1 MVDKSQCQTH
11 TRTPW
16 GKPAHLYDRR
26 IRYLFMGILFVT
38 FLAAVVVAVLVVVDL
53 ANGH

>member
-16 GKPAHLYDRR
+16 GKSAHLYDRR

-38 FLAAVVVAVLVVVDL
+38 FLAAVVVSVLVVVDL